1 MTDNFYANNDVR
13 LNEANAL
20 LNQLSVEELNKLL
33 NNEQEMNK
41 FIQKVQEV
49 SLSKVQ
55 RSFRIHRFFFIQ
67 IQQLEAVKESIR
79 ENNRQIALQNLQKEP
94 QLKQEKQKLAD
105 LHAELARLREE
116 YRSKHG
122 QYGE

>member
-55 RSFRIHRFFFIQ
+55 RSFRIHRFFHSDST
-67 IQQLEAVKESIR
+67 VGSR
-79 ENNRQIALQNLQKEP
+79 ERK
-94 QLKQEKQKLAD
+94 
-105 LHAELARLREE
+105 
-116 YRSKHG
+116 Y
-122 QYGE
+122 